1 MSSFQNGGAP
11 PRDLDDDSDI
21 EEEALAA
28 NYREQVQ
35 YEGMEETPMSMAQQ
49 TDDIQSRLAAA
60 AQPLDFSAPLDVKFA
75 SYDNYC
81 SLFHFILNSDGPV
94 DLEPPSYY
102 WAWDVIDEFIY
113 QFNSFCSY
121 RNRIARQGN
130 NEEEIAILREAP
142 NTWGCYSVLNVL
154 YSLIQRSQ
162 INEQLA
168 AMKRNE
174 EPMAVAG
181 DYGSKSLYRML
192 GYFSI
197 IGLLRV
203 HCLLG
208 DFSLALKTLDDIELN
223 KKAMFARVMAAHFTT
238 YYYVGFSY
246 MMMRRYA
253 DAIRMFSHILIY
265 VSRTKNVQKS
275 AQYDSI
281 SKKNDQMYALIAI
294 CVAFHPTRLDDT
306 IHTALR
312 EKYGDQLLKLQ
323 RGGPESLPIF
333 EELFRSACPKFISP
347 TPPDFD
353 NPELNV
359 DPLEHHLAIFMDEVK
374 TNMWS
379 PTVKSYLR
387 LYTTMDLKKLAGFLE
402 VEPEKLRG
410 WLLVNKQRGRQIR
423 WTDNGLLDGEVVGS
437 GDLDYA
443 MQGDLIHIS
452 EAKSYPS
459 RTEVHSERLGLG
471 LRLGLRLRLR
481 VRDYCKRPSRTQ
493 GIGPGCI
500 RRLTYNHLAPRP
512 WSHVDCCK
520 RVYVCALP
528 ALPSALSTLRALLS
542 SSLLHS
548 HHPSQSSNPHLHC
561 HLQPVKPSWPC
572 FVSNLDLAF
581 LAFFHQRR
589 VGRASWRLRA
599 LELFT
604 GRLAITSLLTP
615 QAIPAPGTFSH
626 CLLFQLN
633 GKRHGNLTIDAST
646 SDTLVRSLRRRGQH
660 HRLEFFLNPVTMSSP
675 SPTTSPSPRRTE
687 SPSSNTGN
695 GYFNLNT
702 GSASSSGS
710 GSGKGLGHGSGSGS
724 GSGNGEASN
733 ANSPT
738 VAATSGSPILSSQE
752 TLVTSPRLDPIIE
765 HVVAAH
771 TRPSRATSISS
782 ISFKSSSR
790 GGPTSPIGQP
800 KPARRIRDAS
810 PPPAST
816 ARQVTTGRLKYEI
829 RESASRP
836 AGWDLKIPRPPTR
849 SVFAYWCVR
858 PMS

>member
-1 MSSFQNGGAP
+1 MSAFQNGVAP
-11 PRDLDDDSDI
+11 ARTMDDDSDV

-28 NYREQVQ
+28 DYREQVQ
-35 YEGMEETPMSMAQQ
+35 YEGMDELEPVSSMSMAQQ

-60 AQPLDFSAPLDVKFA
+60 AQPLDFSAPLEVKFA

-121 RNRIARQGN
+121 RNRVARQGS
-130 NEEEIAILREAP
+130 NEEEITILREAP

-265 VSRTKNVQKS
+265 VSRTKNFQKN

-402 VEPEKLRG
+402 VEPEKLR
-410 WLLVNKQRGRQIR
+410 
-423 WTDNGLLDGEVVGS
+423 DGC
-437 GDLDYA
+437 DLDYA

-452 EAKSYPS
+452 EAKLQ
-459 RTEVHSERLGLG
+459 RTEYNECIDELYMSMRTRCAWEKHNVMSMLAPKEMKLPSKGTWGSKMDKAGNAADGCELTWSQLQLSSHFFLLLQLTRLPDQHCVCPSSVQYFSWMQ
-471 LRLGLRLRLR
+471 RLLNVVRRYTESRLPFRI
-481 VRDYCKRPSRTQ
+481 
-493 GIGPGCI
+493 GIGI
-500 RRLTYNHLAPRP
+500 TA
-512 WSHVDCCK
+512 
-520 RVYVCALP
+520 
-528 ALPSALSTLRALLS
+528 PSASA
-542 SSLLHS
+542 
-548 HHPSQSSNPHLHC
+548 
-561 HLQPVKPSWPC
+561 
-572 FVSNLDLAF
+572 
-581 LAFFHQRR
+581 
-589 VGRASWRLRA
+589 
-599 LELFT
+599 
-604 GRLAITSLLTP
+604 
-615 QAIPAPGTFSH
+615 
-626 CLLFQLN
+626 
-633 GKRHGNLTIDAST
+633 
-646 SDTLVRSLRRRGQH
+646 
-660 HRLEFFLNPVTMSSP
+660 
-675 SPTTSPSPRRTE
+675 
-687 SPSSNTGN
+687 PSSQ
-695 GYFNLNT
+695 
-702 GSASSSGS
+702 
-710 GSGKGLGHGSGSGS
+710 
-724 GSGNGEASN
+724 
-733 ANSPT
+733 
-738 VAATSGSPILSSQE
+738 I
-752 TLVTSPRLDPIIE
+752 
-765 HVVAAH
+765 
-771 TRPSRATSISS
+771 
-782 ISFKSSSR
+782 
-790 GGPTSPIGQP
+790 
-800 KPARRIRDAS
+800 
-810 PPPAST
+810 
-816 ARQVTTGRLKYEI
+816 
-829 RESASRP
+829 
-836 AGWDLKIPRPPTR
+836 
-849 SVFAYWCVR
+849 
-858 PMS
+858 

>member
-1 MSSFQNGGAP
+1 
-11 PRDLDDDSDI
+11 
-21 EEEALAA
+21 
-28 NYREQVQ
+28 
-35 YEGMEETPMSMAQQ
+35 
-49 TDDIQSRLAAA
+49 
-60 AQPLDFSAPLDVKFA
+60 
-75 SYDNYC
+75 
-81 SLFHFILNSDGPV
+81 
-94 DLEPPSYY
+94 
-102 WAWDVIDEFIY
+102 VIDEFIY

-121 RNRIARQGN
+121 RNRVARQGN
-130 NEEEIAILREAP
+130 NDEEIALLRENP

-181 DYGSKSLYRML
+181 EYGSKPLYRML

-265 VSRTKNVQKS
+265 VSRTKNFQKN

-359 DPLEHHLAIFMDEVK
+359 DPLEHHLSIFMDEVK

-410 WLLVNKQRGRQIR
+410 WLLVNKQRSRQIR
-423 WTDNGLLDGEVVGS
+423 WTDNGLLDGEVVTAN
-437 GDLDYA
+437 DLDYA
-443 MQGDLIHIS
+443 MQGVSAEVTDLPLNTVTNTFITGPHS
-452 EAKSYPS
+452 HLGSKGGTQVGGLVSSKS
-459 RTEVHSERLGLG
+459 RTHILDFHFSI
-471 LRLGLRLRLR
+471 
-481 VRDYCKRPSRTQ
+481 S
-493 GIGPGCI
+493 
-500 RRLTYNHLAPRP
+500 
-512 WSHVDCCK
+512 
-520 RVYVCALP
+520 
-528 ALPSALSTLRALLS
+528 LSIS
-542 SSLLHS
+542 
-548 HHPSQSSNPHLHC
+548 
-561 HLQPVKPSWPC
+561 
-572 FVSNLDLAF
+572 
-581 LAFFHQRR
+581 
-589 VGRASWRLRA
+589 
-599 LELFT
+599 
-604 GRLAITSLLTP
+604 
-615 QAIPAPGTFSH
+615 
-626 CLLFQLN
+626 
-633 GKRHGNLTIDAST
+633 
-646 SDTLVRSLRRRGQH
+646 
-660 HRLEFFLNPVTMSSP
+660 
-675 SPTTSPSPRRTE
+675 
-687 SPSSNTGN
+687 
-695 GYFNLNT
+695 
-702 GSASSSGS
+702 
-710 GSGKGLGHGSGSGS
+710 
-724 GSGNGEASN
+724 
-733 ANSPT
+733 
-738 VAATSGSPILSSQE
+738 
-752 TLVTSPRLDPIIE
+752 LVTGLLGKF
-765 HVVAAH
+765 ALAW
-771 TRPSRATSISS
+771 
-782 ISFKSSSR
+782 
-790 GGPTSPIGQP
+790 
-800 KPARRIRDAS
+800 
-810 PPPAST
+810 
-816 ARQVTTGRLKYEI
+816 RQRVEKQG
-829 RESASRP
+829 
-836 AGWDLKIPRPPTR
+836 
-849 SVFAYWCVR
+849 F
-858 PMS
+858 MSC